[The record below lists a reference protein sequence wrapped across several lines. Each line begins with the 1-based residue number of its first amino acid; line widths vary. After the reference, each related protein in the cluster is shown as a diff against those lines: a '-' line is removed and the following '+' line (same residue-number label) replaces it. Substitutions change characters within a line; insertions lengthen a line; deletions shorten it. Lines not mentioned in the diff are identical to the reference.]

1 MARRYVLRI
10 ATRAQ
15 QDISEAKAWLL
26 QPGSGARGS
35 ARYSKISKALLDL
48 KDSPLR
54 WPVGDYGMR
63 ERPVEGHRIFYEVD
77 EVARRVSVV
86 RIYSPFQDRADL

>member
-1 MARRYVLRI
+1 MARRYALKI

-15 QDISEAKAWLL
+15 QDILQAKAWLL
-26 QPGSGARGS
+26 QPGSGPRGS
-35 ARYSKISKALLDL
+35 ARYSKINKALLDL

-63 ERPVEGHRIFYEVD
+63 ERPVEGHCIFYEVD

-86 RIYSPFQDRADL
+86 RIYGPFQDRANL